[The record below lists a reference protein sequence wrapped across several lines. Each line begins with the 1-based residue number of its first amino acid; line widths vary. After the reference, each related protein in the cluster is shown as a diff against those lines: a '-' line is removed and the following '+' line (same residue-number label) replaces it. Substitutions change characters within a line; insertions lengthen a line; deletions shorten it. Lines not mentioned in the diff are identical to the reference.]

1 MIKHI
6 EGTRPGDRV
15 TSNTPVGST
24 FTALG
29 IPTRILVVNI
39 NGPVVQGVHEGGTA
53 WVILGF
59 RSRASGVNFVI
70 TPGPLPWHHRAWNW
84 LAERVSK

>member
-15 TSNTPVGST
+15 TQNTPEKSVYQLLVRVKFSNGQ
-24 FTALG
+24 F
-29 IPTRILVVNI
+29 IPISETRI
-39 NGPVVQGVHEGGTA
+39 
-53 WVILGF
+53 
-59 RSRASGVNFVI
+59 VI

-84 LAERVSK
+84 IAERISK